1 MEAVRREGLCYE
13 IDEGGGAFDGPK
25 IDVKLYDALGRA
37 WQCSTVQ
44 FDFNLPARFGM
55 TYTGPDGKAHTP
67 YMVHR
72 ALFGSVERFIALLIE
87 HYGGDFPLWLAPVQL
102 AVLPIAERHNAYC
115 KKLEQTL
122 SGMDFRA
129 EALYED
135 LNLREKIKR
144 YEQQKV
150 PLMLIVGDREAER
163 GGFALRSRKSGDLGF
178 MTAEQLREYTRQEL
192 ALGEPEA
199 LFED

>member
-1 MEAVRREGLCYE
+1 
-13 IDEGGGAFDGPK
+13 
-25 IDVKLYDALGRA
+25 
-37 WQCSTVQ
+37 
-44 FDFNLPARFGM
+44 M

-178 MTAEQLREYTRQEL
+178 MTAEQLLEHTRDEL
-192 ALGEPEA
+192 NKGEA
-199 LFED
+199 KSLFEE